1 MKRVWVC
8 EKKVK
13 RRLLRRGI
21 LTGCILLQNTL
32 MASSNV
38 THMDISCYVICCI
51 EHYCHNK
58 LTLPLLYNV
67 IIEILKKIVIFI
79 NTNVMRGS
87 GTKLTN
93 PSFSR
98 WNHRRKP
105 MKSIRTLTRHD
116 NILYKIMILN
126 NRYGITHVWKLL
138 SYLHLKEC
146 TDCVFY
152 LYIYKK
158 TINKVIK

>member
-1 MKRVWVC
+1 MKCVRVC

-87 GTKLTN
+87 RTKLTN
-93 PSFSR
+93 PSFSQ

-126 NRYGITHVWKLL
+126 KPVRDHP
-138 SYLHLKEC
+138 
-146 TDCVFY
+146 CVKTPQLFAFERVHRLCILF
-152 LYIYKK
+152 LYIYIKK
-158 TINKVIK
+158 Q